1 MLRLLVLLLAAA
13 NLAFLAWSS
22 GWLDDLVGARAI
34 GDREPERLQRQVRP
48 ETVRVLPAGPG
59 SRAGAAAAPAG
70 GTAAANAPV
79 AAASVSTGSAAAA
92 PAVAALAP
100 NAEGASLPG
109 CLEAGPFNAQQ
120 FGAVE
125 ALLQLS
131 LPAGSWTHVRNER
144 PSLWMVYVGKFA
156 DAESMT
162 RRQDEL
168 RRLKVEFEI
177 LRAPGELVPG
187 LSLGRFEVRGN
198 ANNLLEQLA
207 QRGVRAARVIE
218 VPAAGSTHLV
228 RIERPTSAVMAQLS
242 GLRADV
248 LGRGFQPCGRP

>member
-22 GWLDDLVGARAI
+22 GWLDDIVGVRAI

-48 ETVRVLPAGPG
+48 ETIRVLQGGAPG
-59 SRAGAAAAPAG
+59 RAGTATPSGTSTTGAGSPGAAGVAVAAAPTDAS
-70 GTAAANAPV
+70 AP
-79 AAASVSTGSAAAA
+79 
-92 PAVAALAP
+92 PA
-100 NAEGASLPG
+100 
-109 CLEAGPFNAQQ
+109 CLEAGPFNTQQ
-120 FGAVE
+120 FGGVE

-144 PSLWMVYVGKFA
+144 PSLWMVYVGRLA
-156 DAESMT
+156 DVESMT

-168 RRLKVEFEI
+168 RRLKVEFEV
-177 LRAPGELVPG
+177 LRAPSDLVPG

-207 QRGVRAARVIE
+207 QRGVRGARVVE
-218 VPAAGSTHLV
+218 VPAAGTTHVV
-228 RIERPTSAVMAQLS
+228 RIERPTPAVMAQLAA
-242 GLRADV
+242 LRAEA

>member
-22 GWLDDLVGARAI
+22 GWLDDVVGVRAI

-48 ETVRVLPAGPG
+48 EVIRVLQGGTP
-59 SRAGAAAAPAG
+59 SRAGAATGLPTVPAG
-70 GTAAANAPV
+70 AAGIGTP
-79 AAASVSTGSAAAA
+79 AAA
-92 PAVAALAP
+92 PGLGSADAAP
-100 NAEGASLPG
+100 LPA
-109 CLEAGPFNAQQ
+109 CLEAGPFTTQQ
-120 FGAVE
+120 FSAVE

-131 LPAGSWTHVRNER
+131 LPGGAWTHVRNER
-144 PSLWMVYVGKFA
+144 PSLWMVYVGRFA

-168 RRLKVEFEI
+168 RRLKVEYEV
-177 LRAPGELVPG
+177 LRAPGDLVPG

-207 QRGVRAARVIE
+207 QRGVRGARVVE
-218 VPAAGSTHLV
+218 LPAAGTTHLA
-228 RIERPTSAVMAQLS
+228 RIERPTPAVMAQLS
-242 GLRADV
+242 GLRAEV

>member
-1 MLRLLVLLLAAA
+1 MLRLLVLLLALA
-13 NLAFLAWSS
+13 NLAFLAWSG
-22 GWLDDLVGARAI
+22 GWLDDIVGVRAI

-48 ETVRVLPAGPG
+48 ETIRVLPGA
-59 SRAGAAAAPAG
+59 AGARTAATSTPSPPAG
-70 GTAAANAPV
+70 TTAPGA
-79 AAASVSTGSAAAA
+79 GSPNPTPA
-92 PAVAALAP
+92 AVAALATP
-100 NAEGASLPG
+100 PETASLPT

-131 LPAGSWTHVRNER
+131 LPVGAWTHVKNER

-156 DAESMT
+156 DGDSMT

-168 RRLKVEFEI
+168 RRLKVEYEV
-177 LRAPGELVPG
+177 LRAPGDLVPG

-198 ANNLLEQLA
+198 ANNLLEQLS
-207 QRGVRAARVIE
+207 QRGVRGARVVE
-218 VPAAGSTHLV
+218 VPAANSTHLA
-228 RIERPTSAVMAQLS
+228 RIERPTPAVMAQLS
-242 GLRADV
+242 ALRADV

>member
-1 MLRLLVLLLAAA
+1 MLRLLVLLLAMA
-13 NLAFLAWSS
+13 NLAFLAWST
-22 GWLDDLVGARAI
+22 GWLDDVVGVRAI

-48 ETVRVLPAGPG
+48 ETIRILPSGTGP
-59 SRAGAAAAPAG
+59 RTGAVVTPVAPPPAAPSTGTPATPATVVAAAPPPAD
-70 GTAAANAPV
+70 TAAVP
-79 AAASVSTGSAAAA
+79 T
-92 PAVAALAP
+92 
-100 NAEGASLPG
+100 
-109 CLEAGPFNAQQ
+109 CLEAGPYNTQQ

-131 LPAGSWTHVRNER
+131 LPAGAWTHVRNEK

-156 DAESMT
+156 DAETMT

-168 RRLKVEFEI
+168 RRLKVEYEV
-177 LRAPGELVPG
+177 LRAPGDLVPG

-207 QRGVRAARVIE
+207 QRGVRGARVVE
-218 VPAAGSTHLV
+218 LPAASSTHLV
-228 RIERPTSAVMAQLS
+228 RIERPTPAVLAELS

-248 LGRGFQPCGRP
+248 LGKGFQPCGRP

>member
-1 MLRLLVLLLAAA
+1 MLRLLVLLLAFG

-22 GWLDDLVGARAI
+22 GWLDDVVGVRAI

-48 ETVRVLPAGPG
+48 ETIRVLPGATGARTGASPTP
-59 SRAGAAAAPAG
+59 SPPGAATAPGAG
-70 GTAAANAPV
+70 SPNPTPA
-79 AAASVSTGSAAAA
+79 
-92 PAVAALAP
+92 AVAALTP
-100 NAEGASLPG
+100 PPETASLPA
-109 CLEAGPFNAQQ
+109 CLEAGPFSAQQ

-131 LPAGSWTHVRNER
+131 LPVGAWTHVKNER

-156 DAESMT
+156 DGDLMT

-168 RRLKVEFEI
+168 RRLKVEYEV
-177 LRAPGELVPG
+177 LRAPGDLVPG

-198 ANNLLEQLA
+198 ANNLLEQLS
-207 QRGVRAARVIE
+207 QRGVRGARVVE
-218 VPAAGSTHLV
+218 VPAASSTHLA
-228 RIERPTSAVMAQLS
+228 RIERPTPAVMAQLS
-242 GLRADV
+242 ALRADV